1 MYSTLVSA
9 ASSTG
14 ASVAIKL
21 LILTAVFVVAVPLL
35 RKVRAAASEN
45 RKRRWVEDGLM
56 DPPITGPGSGERP
69 DQPDA

>member
-1 MYSTLVSA
+1 MYPTLVSA

-35 RKVRAAASEN
+35 RKVREAASEN

-56 DPPITGPGSGERP
+56 DPPITGPGFGAPS
-69 DQPDA
+69 DQPEA

>member
-1 MYSTLVSA
+1 MHSTLVSA

-35 RKVRAAASEN
+35 RKVRAATSES
-45 RKRRWVEDGLM
+45 RKRRWVKDGLM
-56 DPPITGPGSGERP
+56 DPPTADSGSGARSDRP
-69 DQPDA
+69 EA